1 MDRDKQPLMQSQPL
15 IGTGPGETPAL
26 SAIICSPNPRP
37 DYLRRCFDALKD
49 QTFPRDGWEL
59 VVVGSRSDESVA
71 ARVDLSWHPAPRIVR
86 EEKLGLTPARLRGIC
101 ESRGETLIF
110 VDDDN
115 VLDPADLPNGTLVEG
130 SEDLAQCGADAH
142 ECD

>member
-86 EEKLGLTPARLRGIC
+86 EEKLGLTPARLRGIR

-115 VLDPADLPNGTLVEG
+115 VLDPNFLEP
-130 SEDLAQCGADAH
+130 AQTCPM
-142 ECD
+142 